1 MIVGWGL
8 TNECLTGRGNVRMT
22 EKQEER
28 EEEEEATDSLSLLQ
42 QPVTP
47 ANAHF
52 CDYATGARVLAANHK
67 NDTGRWQNTNRS
79 TCTLG
84 ERERGGAECRRAR
97 GTTRMQ
103 GKRRTEAMDLAFR
116 LFVPCCM
123 LFIRDLLP
131 LKNKIKHT
139 DPSCA
144 QKYNF

>member
-1 MIVGWGL
+1 
-8 TNECLTGRGNVRMT
+8 MT

-84 ERERGGAECRRAR
+84 ERERGGAECRKGTRNDEDAR
-97 GTTRMQ
+97 EKKDGGDGFSIQALCSVLR
-103 GKRRTEAMDLAFR
+103 
-116 LFVPCCM
+116 VV
-123 LFIRDLLP
+123 
-131 LKNKIKHT
+131 H
-139 DPSCA
+139 S
-144 QKYNF
+144 